1 MKKITIKKVPVT
13 QQEGYETLLKFT
25 VYIDEKECM
34 ILDSLAEAEEF
45 ASIFQEIFDK
55 EEQNS

>member
-13 QQEGYETLLKFT
+13 QQQDNETLLKFHIY
-25 VYIDEKECM
+25 VDEKECM